1 MGGTSGHVIDGTDV
15 NDVTGVTRSNCEA
28 IATFVTEIR
37 STIRHNAGSQ
47 APGERC
53 GQNIPAQRR
62 RQAG

>member
-1 MGGTSGHVIDGTDV
+1 
-15 NDVTGVTRSNCEA
+15 VTRSNCEA

-47 APGERC
+47 APGERR